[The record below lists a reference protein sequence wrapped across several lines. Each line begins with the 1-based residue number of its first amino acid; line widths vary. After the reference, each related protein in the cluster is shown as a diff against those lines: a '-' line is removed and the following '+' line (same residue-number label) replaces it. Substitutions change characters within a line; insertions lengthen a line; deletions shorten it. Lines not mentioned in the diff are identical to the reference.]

1 MSTSALVLEVAMPV
15 VNYQNGEINIKIVY
29 YGPGMSGKTTN
40 LEYIY
45 SKMPRENKGKM
56 VSMKT
61 RVDRTLFFDFLP
73 IDIGKINGMNVR
85 FLLYTVPGQVYY
97 NATRKLVLKGVDA
110 VVFVADSSADRMADN
125 KESLKNL
132 EENLNDLGMGLD
144 ELPWIIQYNKRDLPD
159 RLDIEVLERELN
171 SRGVPSFEAIATMG
185 KGVYE
190 TFEAIA
196 KMVFSSLQSELKESP
211 VEKKERTEVRQE
223 KVDFEVVAK
232 GKGTEINSE
241 TGDESVLENAE
252 KSEEE
257 HESVSEFV
265 DSVLSETPVSEQ
277 PVDMGADREGYEDYG
292 HLVELDEKS
301 ASADEEETEVD
312 SEKEDSMEI
321 ISDPLEK
328 LTTTGSEK
336 PTEKSEVALK
346 VESKTEKVIRVPI
359 KLSKEDLEEKVSVK
373 LVLEIEAD

>member
-1 MSTSALVLEVAMPV
+1 MPV
-15 VNYQNGEINIKIVY
+15 VNYQSGEINIKIVY

-45 SKMPRENKGKM
+45 SRMPRENKGKM

-132 EENLNDLGMGLD
+132 EGNLNDLGLSLD
-144 ELPWIIQYNKRDLPD
+144 EVPWIIQYNKRDLPSK
-159 RLDIEVLERELN
+159 LDVEVMEKELN
-171 SRGVPSFEAIATMG
+171 SMGVPSFEAIATRG
-185 KGVYE
+185 QGVYE

-196 KMVFSSLQSELKESP
+196 KLVFSRLHTKLKESP
-211 VEKKERTEVRQE
+211 VEKEAKSEDKKE
-223 KVDFEVVAK
+223 KVDFEVVVK
-232 GKGTEINSE
+232 GDNPAIDSE
-241 TGDESVLENAE
+241 TGDRSVLDSAE
-252 KSEEE
+252 EKKEG

-265 DSVLSETPVSEQ
+265 DSVLSETITKEQ
-277 PVDMGADREGYEDYG
+277 PVDMGSTRDGYEEYG
-292 HLVELDEKS
+292 HVVEL
-301 ASADEEETEVD
+301 A
-312 SEKEDSMEI
+312 EKEDSNDEVEGEAEEGDMEI

-328 LTTTGSEK
+328 LSGEDASNPIPK
-336 PTEKSEVALK
+336 SSLAVAEKSE
-346 VESKTEKVIRVPI
+346 SEKIVRVPI
-359 KLSKEDLEEKVSVK
+359 KLSKEDTSQKIEIK
-373 LVLEIEAD
+373 LILEIERE

>member
-1 MSTSALVLEVAMPV
+1 MPV
-15 VNYQNGEINIKIVY
+15 VNYQSGEVNIKIVY

-144 ELPWIIQYNKRDLPD
+144 EVPWIIQYNKRDLPN
-159 RLDIEVLERELN
+159 RLDVEVMERELN
-171 SRGVPSFEAIATMG
+171 PRGVPSFEAIATKG
-185 KGVYE
+185 QGVYE

-196 KMVFSSLQSELKESP
+196 KLVFSTLQKEFKESP
-211 VEKKERTEVRQE
+211 VEKEEKVEEKRE

-232 GKGTEINSE
+232 GKRSAIDSE
-241 TGDESVLENAE
+241 TGDKSVLENAE
-252 KSEEE
+252 KIEEE

-265 DSVLSETPVSEQ
+265 DSVLSESAKDEQ
-277 PVDMGADREGYEDYG
+277 PVDMGATREGFEDYG
-292 HLVELDEKS
+292 HVVELDEKEES
-301 ASADEEETEVD
+301 PDEEKVQKQEQAQ
-312 SEKEDSMEI
+312 EDEMEI

-328 LTTTGSEK
+328 LANRATTEPEPSGTVAVAVESQ
-336 PTEKSEVALK
+336 TEKIIK
-346 VESKTEKVIRVPI
+346 VPI
-359 KLSKEDLEEKVSVK
+359 KLSKEEISGKVAIK
-373 LVLEIEAD
+373 LLLEIETE